1 MQGYDSKRGNAFAF
15 WQAEDSGEILVLKIQ
30 MFKWK
35 EEEIES
41 KVQKIA
47 KAFKMLI
54 RKKSTPLKILRHFAE
69 MLANY

>member
-1 MQGYDSKRGNAFAF
+1 
-15 WQAEDSGEILVLKIQ
+15 

>member
-15 WQAEDSGEILVLKIQ
+15 WQVEDSGEILVLKIQ